1 VPFFLADPAA
11 FWSDTVLY
19 ATGGIPDAYPIAG
32 YGFGELLY
40 ERGLI
45 AHRTDVFPF
54 GLFQLAAML
63 PVLWFTAR
71 AFLRRPTIGR
81 WMGGY
86 ACLLLAFTFFARFFN
101 DNYAGV
107 VISLLLC
114 VRPLGGRWLI
124 ALPRQR
130 ESLAA

>member
-1 VPFFLADPAA
+1 
-11 FWSDTVLY
+11 
-19 ATGGIPDAYPIAG
+19 
-32 YGFGELLY
+32 
-40 ERGLI
+40 
-45 AHRTDVFPF
+45 
-54 GLFQLAAML
+54 
-63 PVLWFTAR
+63 
-71 AFLRRPTIGR
+71 
-81 WMGGY
+81 MGGY

-114 VRPLGGRWLI
+114 VLPLGGRWLV